1 VRYPS
6 IVRFV
11 RSLAKKMLPDQA
23 IEWYRRRRALRHYL
37 RSLSYQVYDR
47 GDKMEIEELEGT
59 ILAKRPE
66 LTERLTKDV
75 LERTDL
81 ILQELDRQIEGVRA
95 RHGNELRSLRDEVDE
110 LRASLVELAE
120 QLQGERKKVRPEP
133 AGSRAAASSAPD

>member
-6 IVRFV
+6 RVGLLRD
-11 RSLAKKMLPDQA
+11 LAKNVLPDQA
-23 IEWYRRRRALRHYL
+23 IEWYRRRRALRHYM

-47 GDKMEIEELEGT
+47 GAKMEIEELEGT

-81 ILQELDRQIEGVRA
+81 ILQQLDRQIEGLRA
-95 RHGNELRSLRDEVDE
+95 RHGNELRSLRQEVGE
-110 LRASLVELAE
+110 LRASLAELAE
-120 QLQGERKKVRPEP
+120 QHQAAGTKVRPEP
-133 AGSRAAASSAPD
+133 AGTRRGGRQGTE